1 MCAYLLIWNSFDE
14 LGTLLGIAPHKVCFY
29 LQLLAFVVNL
39 SIVLFHAHLHFLCI
53 ILGGFAGHGYSRQ

>member
-53 ILGGFAGHGYSRQ
+53 I